1 MGTYLLYALCAA
13 AVLAVVF
20 IFRAPLRWGF
30 KLLLNTVLGLVL
42 LLVFN
47 LAGGLV
53 GVTLG
58 VNLINGLVVGLLG
71 PAGLVA
77 LLIIRWLTL

>member
-1 MGTYLLYALCAA
+1 MAKYLLYALCAA
-13 AVLAVVF
+13 AVLAMIF

-30 KLLLNTVLGLVL
+30 KLLINTVLGLAL
-42 LLVFN
+42 LLIFN
-47 LAGGLV
+47 LVGGLV

-58 VNLINGLVVGLLG
+58 VNLLNGLVVGLLG

-77 LLIIRWLTL
+77 LLVVRWLTL